1 MLKLTREQ
9 KNALREVFRR
19 DWKRP
24 TAKCPDCGGDG
35 VTVENER
42 ETVSRDGWS
51 VMLEF
56 ENWPCERC
64 GCTGDVDSYL
74 AFRRGVVPM
83 FGFGGGVTVPYCG
96 MILAIE
102 PDGYTHS

>member
-1 MLKLTREQ
+1 MLKLTKEQ
-9 KNALREVFRR
+9 KLALLEVFNRN
-19 DWKRP
+19 WARP
-24 TAKCPDCGGDG
+24 TVACPDCGGDG

-56 ENWPCERC
+56 EQWPCQRC
-64 GCTGDVDSYL
+64 DGTGTVDSYL

-83 FGFGGGVTVPYCG
+83 FGFCGGVTVPYCG

-102 PDGYTHS
+102 SDGDTHS